1 MADIRATMNTGDGV
15 AGTGDTRDASEPHRR
30 ESSGVYSNPPPSQ
43 TPVVQ
48 VENVS
53 FAYEDGLPVLQG
65 LSLQVRHGEFM
76 ALVGPNGAGKS
87 TLLKIMLGLLRPQE
101 GRVLLFGQD
110 IRRFKDWWRIGYVPQ
125 KPENYNPQFPATVEE
140 IVMLGRVAR
149 LGRLRWP
156 GRRDREEVTRALQ
169 LVGMEHLRHKMIW
182 QLSGGQQQRVTIA
195 RALAARPDLLVL
207 DEPTA
212 GVDAESQARFY
223 GLLNELNERLGVA
236 LVFVS
241 HDIGPLRGML
251 DTVACI
257 NRTLCYYGPPEGF
270 SHAAQH
276 YEVVASHV

>member
-1 MADIRATMNTGDGV
+1 MHMHEGAINTKEQ
-15 AGTGDTRDASEPHRR
+15 ARR
-30 ESSGVYSNPPPSQ
+30 EAPGTHSVQ
-43 TPVVQ
+43 VPVVQ

-53 FAYEDGLPVLQG
+53 FAYEDGLPVLQD
-65 LSLQVRHGEFM
+65 LSLQVRFGEFV

-87 TLLKIMLGLLRPQE
+87 TLLKIMLGLLKPQE
-101 GRVLLFGQD
+101 GRVLLFGED
-110 IRRFKDWWRIGYVPQ
+110 IKRFKHWWRIGYVPQ

-149 LGRLRWP
+149 LGRFKWP
-156 GRRDREEVTRALQ
+156 GRQDREAITRALQ

-195 RALAARPDLLVL
+195 RALATEPDLLIL

-223 GLLNELNERLGVA
+223 NLLGELNRGLGVA

-270 SHAAQH
+270 GHAAQH
-276 YEVVASHV
+276 YEVAKLNV